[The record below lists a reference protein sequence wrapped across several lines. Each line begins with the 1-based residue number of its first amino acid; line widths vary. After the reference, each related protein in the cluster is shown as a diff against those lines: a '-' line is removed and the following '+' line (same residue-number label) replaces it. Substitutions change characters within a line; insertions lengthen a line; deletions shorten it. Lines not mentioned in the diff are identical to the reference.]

1 MPHVNLHVK
10 IHTVLKQAGLVGASV
25 TALQGSPGTSTK
37 AWVVTD
43 GYLMAPGTGGR
54 GSCLRDGGYRHLS
67 LFVSGEKPLTREAIC
82 AGGCHVQL
90 AHQVTEIWPLL

>member
-25 TALQGSPGTSTK
+25 TVLQGSPSTSTK
-37 AWVVTD
+37 AWVGID
-43 GYLMAPGTGGR
+43 GYLIALGMGGR
-54 GSCLRDGGYRHLS
+54 GSCLRDGEYRHLS

-90 AHQVTEIWPLL
+90 AHQVTEIWPLF